1 MSTIAGGKATINSGK
16 ITNDRN
22 SERAGYCE
30 GVGENDEEGG
40 TACVD
45 VGVGM

>member
-1 MSTIAGGKATINSGK
+1 MSTITGGKVTINSGK
-16 ITNDRN
+16 ITNGGN
-22 SERAGYCE
+22 SERGYCE

-40 TACVD
+40 TTRVD